1 MLGLEVPLLQQENQ
15 KACLESVELASQEGE
30 FDGQDGE
37 LGTME
42 GELESQ
48 EVELESQEK
57 KGKSQ
62 ELVLEPQV
70 VELSDSDEPAGT
82 QYSAEECLELAPD
95 QNIES
100 EEPAIDSE
108 IVEIPVVKIP
118 IEVIDILSSP
128 ESCSDIELDQT
139 SFEEIPCKNGETT
152 PENVVDHEDISH
164 KDTGGNIL
172 DKPLSGTCKKTKTTV
187 INTTEEDEVLQLRL
201 IALRSAVMKKHLER
215 KKRGIRI
222 RTKRQQ
228 ARETLIYPPDIPLP
242 PTNRE
247 QGDKLPSNGPHQSDS
262 SGNTEPDEITTIVDM
277 ELADTDDEKDMSK
290 PTTDQEAIHWNSNIG
305 EPTMYS
311 NEPIWES
318 DCPRYNAGPPF
329 NNDGMLVP
337 HDYENTF
344 YRTGM
349 RPHEYYQDPG
359 SPHIPAQFYP
369 ASSDVYSKCPPIP
382 TGEPGE
388 LVALSINEEHLHK
401 MPAIQTA
408 TSTAENSAITKKSV
422 VDYVKECL
430 KDILE
435 TTKKHKSNAK
445 KVSTPSHDGHVL
457 TTNENGASPIN
468 AGEFI
473 DPSSPVNVGASSQVK
488 KDDDSLSTKMS
499 SYIDRTSLVLSGS
512 PEHVKPISSK
522 YPLNYLQPSSPKQ
535 PNNTPSS
542 ILSEIQKQQDDD
554 DELLLRERLLMALK
568 CKNPKSLVDPL
579 KAATRVDS
587 MLADTTSI
595 NPDIGSTNT
604 DTAIPCADTKLVS
617 TVINLTQAV
626 SIQSAYSPTQ
636 TVESLQ
642 RNFTYK
648 RRLPPKCQQP
658 PSGVHLA
665 RKRVN
670 AARLTTKGGPALS
683 LQVTVPTKEPP
694 EPRKRFVI
702 CLGEESDSGTEE
714 DPEMSHEFERSVE
727 VFLRQAREKQ
737 EAQTIQGTTPI
748 SIRSM
753 PLSQQQ
759 EYRRLRDQIA
769 KLEESNH
776 QQRLRLA
783 SKNIKA
789 QLPLSPNK
797 KVGSSVPLQNMV
809 IASSHTLKQINLPN
823 DKTRTKF
830 DKLRSCVSA
839 TRPSIRTTSTT
850 LSKPGRTYTYF
861 NARGR
866 GTRTI
871 SKPYFTNKF
880 AGRRVSASKGLVVTI
895 PGAPPNAGRSKSSL
909 LVQEVSPSLKL
920 SDVSDVAEKN
930 GTCNES
936 WSVTNTNKDEVLK
949 MCHDG
954 HSSSEDCVSSINKNR
969 EAAKE
974 ETSDEM
980 DVDSIL
986 ATNVVKSSNLATC
999 KDGLAKS
1006 EINER
1011 SSVTFNVKSLTNQ
1024 GTKNDGHSKINTNLI
1039 VDSKLISK
1047 INFKTSS
1054 DKIVAKASLDIN
1066 LENNIERT
1074 SSPNHF
1080 EINVDSIH
1088 GITDNETTLRMNEV
1102 SEITNS
1108 LDCSSNMKLNI
1119 KGVEIGSENGLK
1131 FDTNLS
1137 KSTKNHS
1144 SFKLESGS
1152 KNTCMDSDLG
1162 INDETLS
1169 ERNNMEFL
1177 KEQHLEDLQTQLTDV
1192 EQKLLK
1198 QRYAVLDDMTV
1209 TLDLL
1214 NQLEQERSNKDIL
1227 SEEVKRLRAQLLSAE
1242 GRLAQQRKVL
1252 QTVRTQTSESYHRV
1266 VEGKTACLG
1275 LSRQCLMLGI
1285 SLRGK
1290 QYKVPTAAAK
1300 IMILKLHQLA
1310 KLSQRLKRRSGG
1322 EENVITREPPVI
1334 SPSVCLAQKQV
1345 ESETQNLSST
1355 IHETRLVSCTRAK
1368 QTDVSISCSEKTQNM
1383 LLLDEQGL
1391 VGDKVM
1397 LNANSFEYIPFSS
1410 KNSANDEELTYEEPA
1425 TFSLSSNCLALEHPS
1440 ESSASGTIYRDKVL
1454 GLDIDP
1460 SRTSETSWTL
1470 PADWI
1475 HTRLTRCTLCVPMIF
1490 EELVEMWSVS
1500 SSTPPGSADVPGVRQ
1515 RWNMSK
1521 VILLLVSISQAM
1533 QVRSNFVPL
1542 CSRDILEQS
1551 YSRRKGPQ
1559 CSRLQGQA
1567 DWLPEGRNRWRQLRP
1582 YFSLKMLE
1590 QADLELALD

>member
-1 MLGLEVPLLQQENQ
+1 MGDNGVASTSVRRDLQGKENRNSFKRIVDAPKHCSRKRKRDVVSHCQRHSVDKHHSSSTSTGTDKRHELSTKRRHKLSTGKKHAGDLKKEKMSKKEEKRQHKTLVKKHAVYNKEVHDAENSLRKRLQNMLGLEVPLLQQENQ
-15 KACLESVELASQEGE
+15 KACLESMELASQDGE

-42 GELESQ
+42 SQ
-48 EVELESQEK
+48 EVELESQE
-57 KGKSQ
+57 GELGSQ

-82 QYSAEECLELAPD
+82 QYIAEECLELAPD

-139 SFEEIPCKNGETT
+139 SFEKIPCNDGETT
-152 PENVVDHEDISH
+152 AENVVDHEDISH

-172 DKPLSGTCKKTKTTV
+172 EKTKTTV
-187 INTTEEDEVLQLRL
+187 INTAEEDEVLQLRL

-247 QGDKLPSNGPHQSDS
+247 QGDTLPSNGPHQSDS
-262 SGNTEPDEITTIVDM
+262 SVNTEPDEITTIVDM

-290 PTTDQEAIHWNSNIG
+290 PTTDQEAIHWNSNRG

-311 NEPIWES
+311 NEPIWEP

-329 NNDGMLVP
+329 NNDGMLGP

-349 RPHEYYQDPG
+349 HPHEYYQDPG

-369 ASSDVYSKCPPIP
+369 DSSDVYSKCPPIP

-388 LVALSINEEHLHK
+388 LVGLSTNEEHLHK
-401 MPAIQTA
+401 MPAIHIA
-408 TSTAENSAITKKSV
+408 KSTAENSAITKKSV

-435 TTKKHKSNAK
+435 TTKKHKSNAI
-445 KVSTPSHDGHVL
+445 KVSTPSSHDGHVL

-473 DPSSPVNVGASSQVK
+473 GPSSPVNVGSFSPINVGASSQVK

-522 YPLNYLQPSSPKQ
+522 YPFNYVQPSSPKQ

-554 DELLLRERLLMALK
+554 DDELLLRERLLMALK
-568 CKNPKSLVDPL
+568 CKNAKSLVDPL
-579 KAATRVDS
+579 KAAPRVNS
-587 MLADTTSI
+587 MLADTTSM
-595 NPDIGSTNT
+595 NSDISSTNT
-604 DTAIPCADTKLVS
+604 DTSINSADTKLAS
-617 TVINLTQAV
+617 TVINHTQAE
-626 SIQSAYSPTQ
+626 SLQSAYSPTQ

-648 RRLPPKCQQP
+648 RKLPPKCQQP
-658 PSGVHLA
+658 TSGVYLA

-789 QLPLSPNK
+789 QLPLSPSK
-797 KVGSSVPLQNMV
+797 KESSSVPLHNTV
-809 IASSHTLKQINLPN
+809 LASSHNLKQINLPN
-823 DKTRTKF
+823 DRTRT
-830 DKLRSCVSA
+830 
-839 TRPSIRTTSTT
+839 
-850 LSKPGRTYTYF
+850 
-861 NARGR
+861 RGR

-880 AGRRVSASKGLVVTI
+880 TGRRVSASKGLVVTI
-895 PGAPPNAGRSKSSL
+895 PGAPPNAGRSTSSL
-909 LVQEVSPSLKL
+909 LVQEVSSSLDL

-936 WSVTNTNKDEVLK
+936 WIVTNTNKDEVLK
-949 MCHDG
+949 CHDG
-954 HSSSEDCVSSINKNR
+954 HSSSEDCVSSINKNK
-969 EAAKE
+969 EATKE

-986 ATNVVKSSNLATC
+986 ATNVVKSSKLATC

-1011 SSVTFNVKSLTNQ
+1011 S
-1024 GTKNDGHSKINTNLI
+1024 
-1039 VDSKLISK
+1039 
-1047 INFKTSS
+1047 
-1054 DKIVAKASLDIN
+1054 
-1066 LENNIERT
+1066 
-1074 SSPNHF
+1074 
-1080 EINVDSIH
+1080 
-1088 GITDNETTLRMNEV
+1088 
-1102 SEITNS
+1102 
-1108 LDCSSNMKLNI
+1108 
-1119 KGVEIGSENGLK
+1119 
-1131 FDTNLS
+1131 
-1137 KSTKNHS
+1137 
-1144 SFKLESGS
+1144 
-1152 KNTCMDSDLG
+1152 
-1162 INDETLS
+1162 
-1169 ERNNMEFL
+1169 
-1177 KEQHLEDLQTQLTDV
+1177 KEHLEDLQTQLTDV

-1198 QRYAVLDDMTV
+1198 QRYAVLNDMTV

-1214 NQLEQERSNKDIL
+1214 NQLDQERSNKDIL
-1227 SEEVKRLRAQLLSAE
+1227 SEEVKQLRAQLLSAE

-1252 QTVRTQTSESYHRV
+1252 QTVRTQTSESYNRV

-1275 LSRQCLMLGI
+1275 LSRRCLMLGI

-1300 IMILKLHQLA
+1300 IMVLKLHQLA

-1322 EENVITREPPVI
+1322 EENVITREPP
-1334 SPSVCLAQKQV
+1334 SMSLAQKQV
-1345 ESETQNLSST
+1345 ENETQNLSST
-1355 IHETRLVSCTRAK
+1355 IHETRLVSCSRTK
-1368 QTDVSISCSEKTQNM
+1368 QNEQTDVSISCSDKTQN
-1383 LLLDEQGL
+1383 LQLLDEQGL
-1391 VGDKVM
+1391 VGDKVV

-1410 KNSANDEELTYEEPA
+1410 KNSADDEELTYEEP
-1425 TFSLSSNCLALEHPS
+1425 TTLSLSSNCLALEHTS

-1460 SRTSETSWTL
+1460 SRTTETSWTL

-1475 HTRLTRCTLCVPMIF
+1475 HTSPDWAVKIDPLH
-1490 EELVEMWSVS
+1490 
-1500 SSTPPGSADVPGVRQ
+1500 
-1515 RWNMSK
+1515 
-1521 VILLLVSISQAM
+1521 
-1533 QVRSNFVPL
+1533 PL
-1542 CSRDILEQS
+1542 CPYDLRGACRDVECQF
-1551 YSRRKGPQ
+1551 Q
-1559 CSRLQGQA
+1559 HTT
-1567 DWLPEGRNRWRQLRP
+1567 WLH
-1582 YFSLKMLE
+1582 
-1590 QADLELALD
+1590 

>member
-1 MLGLEVPLLQQENQ
+1 MEKRTSGRVVLKVCKRPAMEKRTSGRVVLKVCKRPAMEKRTAGRVVLQVC
-15 KACLESVELASQEGE
+15 KRPA
-30 FDGQDGE
+30 
-37 LGTME
+37 ME
-42 GELESQ
+42 KRTSGRVVLQ
-48 EVELESQEK
+48 VCKRPAMEK
-57 KGKSQ
+57 RTAGRV
-62 ELVLEPQV
+62 VLKV
-70 VELSDSDEPAGT
+70 VELSDSDEPAGI
-82 QYSAEECLELAPD
+82 QYIAEECLELVPD

-100 EEPAIDSE
+100 EEPSIDSE

-128 ESCSDIELDQT
+128 ESCSDIEPDQT
-139 SFEEIPCKNGETT
+139 SFEEILYKDGEN
-152 PENVVDHEDISH
+152 PAEKVGDHEDISH

-172 DKPLSGTCKKTKTTV
+172 DKPITGTCEKTKTNV
-187 INTTEEDEVLQLRL
+187 IDTTEEDEVLQLRL

-247 QGDKLPSNGPHQSDS
+247 QGDKVPSNGPDLSHQSDS

-290 PTTDQEAIHWNSNIG
+290 PTTDQEAIHWNSNRG
-305 EPTMYS
+305 ELTMYS
-311 NEPIWES
+311 NEPIWEP
-318 DCPRYNAGPPF
+318 DCPRYNAGPPY

-349 RPHEYYQDPG
+349 HPHEYYQDPG
-359 SPHIPAQFYP
+359 SPHIPVQFYP
-369 ASSDVYSKCPPIP
+369 ASSDVYSECPPIP
-382 TGEPGE
+382 IVESGE
-388 LVALSINEEHLHK
+388 LVGLSINEENLHK

-408 TSTAENSAITKKSV
+408 TRTAENSAITKKSV

-445 KVSTPSHDGHVL
+445 KVSTPSHGGGFL

-468 AGEFI
+468 AREFI
-473 DPSSPVNVGASSQVK
+473 GPSSPVNVGSFSPINVGASSQVK
-488 KDDDSLSTKMS
+488 RGDDSLSIKMS
-499 SYIDRTSLVLSGS
+499 SYIDKTSLVLSES
-512 PEHVKPISSK
+512 PEHVRPISSE
-522 YPLNYLQPSSPKQ
+522 YPSNYSQPSSPKQ

-554 DELLLRERLLMALK
+554 DDELLLRERLLMALK
-568 CKNPKSLVDPL
+568 YKNAKSLVDPL
-579 KAATRVDS
+579 KAAARVDS
-587 MLADTTSI
+587 VLADTTSM
-595 NPDIGSTNT
+595 NSDIGSKNT
-604 DTAIPCADTKLVS
+604 DTALNCADTKLAS
-617 TVINLTQAV
+617 TVINHTQAEPL
-626 SIQSAYSPTQ
+626 QTAYSPTQ
-636 TVESLQ
+636 TVESPQ

-648 RRLPPKCQQP
+648 RKFPLKSQQP
-658 PSGVHLA
+658 TSGLHLA

-789 QLPLSPNK
+789 QLPLSPSK
-797 KVGSSVPLQNMV
+797 KVGSSVPLHNMV
-809 IASSHTLKQINLPN
+809 VARSRNLKQIILPN
-823 DKTRTKF
+823 DRTRTRF
-830 DKLRSCVSA
+830 DKLRSNAPQLPSELGRPFSNRTSTKNIVQTLVNKQASSSSQQATEFLPVSVKTSSSMSV
-839 TRPSIRTTSTT
+839 TRPSVKTTSPSIRTTT

-895 PGAPPNAGRSKSSL
+895 PGAPPNAGGATSSL
-909 LVQEVSPSLKL
+909 LMQEVSPSLKL

-930 GTCNES
+930 EISNMS
-936 WSVTNTNKDEVLK
+936 WSVTNTHKDEVMK
-949 MCHDG
+949 KYHDG
-954 HSSSEDCVSSINKNR
+954 HSISEDCVSSINKNK

-974 ETSDEM
+974 ETSDKM

-986 ATNVVKSSNLATC
+986 DTNVVKSSELATC

-1006 EINER
+1006 EIE
-1011 SSVTFNVKSLTNQ
+1011 
-1024 GTKNDGHSKINTNLI
+1024 
-1039 VDSKLISK
+1039 
-1047 INFKTSS
+1047 
-1054 DKIVAKASLDIN
+1054 
-1066 LENNIERT
+1066 E
-1074 SSPNHF
+1074 
-1080 EINVDSIH
+1080 
-1088 GITDNETTLRMNEV
+1088 
-1102 SEITNS
+1102 
-1108 LDCSSNMKLNI
+1108 
-1119 KGVEIGSENGLK
+1119 
-1131 FDTNLS
+1131 
-1137 KSTKNHS
+1137 
-1144 SFKLESGS
+1144 
-1152 KNTCMDSDLG
+1152 
-1162 INDETLS
+1162 
-1169 ERNNMEFL
+1169 
-1177 KEQHLEDLQTQLTDV
+1177 HLEDLQTQLTDV
-1192 EQKLLK
+1192 EHKLLN

-1214 NQLEQERSNKDIL
+1214 NQLEQERSSKDIL

-1242 GRLAQQRKVL
+1242 GRLAQQRKVV
-1252 QTVRTQTSESYHRV
+1252 QTVRAQTSESYHRV

-1275 LSRQCLMLGI
+1275 LSRRCLMLGI

-1300 IMILKLHQLA
+1300 IMVLKLHQLA
-1310 KLSQRLKRRSGG
+1310 KLSQRLKRKSGG
-1322 EENVITREPPVI
+1322 DENVTTREPPVL

-1355 IHETRLVSCTRAK
+1355 IHETHLVSCTPSK
-1368 QTDVSISCSEKTQNM
+1368 QTDESISCSEKTHT
-1383 LLLDEQGL
+1383 LLLDEQGKLFDVPSNNCCTDLQSLSLKTDKEVSKIKEPNENSETTILGISLEKDTERVGESEDLVSCRTSEQMCALTREGL

-1410 KNSANDEELTYEEPA
+1410 KNSTDDEELTYEEPA
-1425 TFSLSSNCLALEHPS
+1425 TLSLSSNCLDMEHPS
-1440 ESSASGTIYRDKVL
+1440 ESSASWTIYRDKVL

-1460 SRTSETSWTL
+1460 TRTTETSWTL

-1475 HTRLTRCTLCVPMIF
+1475 HTSPDWPVKIDPLH
-1490 EELVEMWSVS
+1490 
-1500 SSTPPGSADVPGVRQ
+1500 
-1515 RWNMSK
+1515 
-1521 VILLLVSISQAM
+1521 
-1533 QVRSNFVPL
+1533 PL
-1542 CSRDILEQS
+1542 CPYDLRGACRDVECQFQHIT
-1551 YSRRKGPQ
+1551 
-1559 CSRLQGQA
+1559 
-1567 DWLPEGRNRWRQLRP
+1567 WLH
-1582 YFSLKMLE
+1582 
-1590 QADLELALD
+1590 

>member
-1 MLGLEVPLLQQENQ
+1 MDEDEFEEGEIKDDSLEDLSSDENDFPLSKSSESDYFERKEHQDTRNISSYVNLQPCSKTRHVEDSDLQGKENRNSFKRIVDAPKHCSRKRKRDVVSHYQRHSVDKHHSSSTSTGIDKRHELTTKRRHKLNTAKKHVGDLKKEKMSKKEEKRQQKTLVKKHAVYNKEVHDAENSLRKRLQNMLGLEVPLLQQENQ

-37 LGTME
+37 LETME
-42 GELESQ
+42 RELESQ
-48 EVELESQEK
+48 EVDLESQ
-57 KGKSQ
+57 KGELWSQ
-62 ELVLEPQV
+62 ELMLEPQV

-139 SFEEIPCKNGETT
+139 SFEETPCKDGETT
-152 PENVVDHEDISH
+152 GENVVDHEDISH
-164 KDTGGNIL
+164 KDSGGNIL
-172 DKPLSGTCKKTKTTV
+172 DKPLTGTCEKTRTTV

-228 ARETLIYPPDIPLP
+228 ARETLIYPNPPDIPLP

-247 QGDKLPSNGPHQSDS
+247 QGDKLPSNGPHLYTSHQSDS

-290 PTTDQEAIHWNSNIG
+290 PTRDEEAMHWNSNRG

-311 NEPIWES
+311 NEPIWEP

-329 NNDGMLVP
+329 SNDGMLVP

-382 TGEPGE
+382 PGE
-388 LVALSINEEHLHK
+388 LVALSINEEHL
-401 MPAIQTA
+401 PAIQTA
-408 TSTAENSAITKKSV
+408 SSTAENSAITKKSV

-457 TTNENGASPIN
+457 TANENGASPIN
-468 AGEFI
+468 AEFI
-473 DPSSPVNVGASSQVK
+473 EPSSPVNVGASSQVK
-488 KDDDSLSTKMS
+488 KDDLLSTKMS

-512 PEHVKPISSK
+512 PEYMNPISSK

-568 CKNPKSLVDPL
+568 CKNAKSLVDPL

-595 NPDIGSTNT
+595 NSDIGSTNT
-604 DTAIPCADTKLVS
+604 DTAIHCADTKLVS
-617 TVINLTQAV
+617 TVINHTQAV

-648 RRLPPKCQQP
+648 RRLPPKYQQP
-658 PSGVHLA
+658 TSGVHLA

-823 DKTRTKF
+823 DRTRTKF
-830 DKLRSCVSA
+830 DKLRSNVPMLSSALGRSFSNQTSTKNIAQNLVTKQASSSSEQATELLPTSVKTSSCVSA
-839 TRPSIRTTSTT
+839 ARPSIRTTSTT

-895 PGAPPNAGRSKSSL
+895 PGAPPNADRSKSSL

-949 MCHDG
+949 KCHDG

-986 ATNVVKSSNLATC
+986 ATNVVKSSKLATC
-999 KDGLAKS
+999 KDGLAKN

-1024 GTKNDGHSKINTNLI
+1024 GTKNDNH
-1039 VDSKLISK
+1039 SK
-1047 INFKTSS
+1047 INFKTSI
-1054 DKIVAKASLDIN
+1054 DKIVAKTSLDIN

-1080 EINVDSIH
+1080 EINVDSKH
-1088 GITDNETTLRMNEV
+1088 GITDNETTLRMDVDKV

-1119 KGVEIGSENGLK
+1119 KGVETGSENGLK

-1144 SFKLESGS
+1144 SFKSESRS

-1162 INDETLS
+1162 TNDETLC

-1227 SEEVKRLRAQLLSAE
+1227 SEEVKQLRAQLLSAE

-1290 QYKVPTAAAK
+1290 QYK
-1300 IMILKLHQLA
+1300 
-1310 KLSQRLKRRSGG
+1310 
-1322 EENVITREPPVI
+1322 
-1334 SPSVCLAQKQV
+1334 
-1345 ESETQNLSST
+1345 
-1355 IHETRLVSCTRAK
+1355 
-1368 QTDVSISCSEKTQNM
+1368 
-1383 LLLDEQGL
+1383 
-1391 VGDKVM
+1391 
-1397 LNANSFEYIPFSS
+1397 
-1410 KNSANDEELTYEEPA
+1410 
-1425 TFSLSSNCLALEHPS
+1425 
-1440 ESSASGTIYRDKVL
+1440 
-1454 GLDIDP
+1454 
-1460 SRTSETSWTL
+1460 
-1470 PADWI
+1470 
-1475 HTRLTRCTLCVPMIF
+1475 
-1490 EELVEMWSVS
+1490 
-1500 SSTPPGSADVPGVRQ
+1500 
-1515 RWNMSK
+1515 
-1521 VILLLVSISQAM
+1521 
-1533 QVRSNFVPL
+1533 
-1542 CSRDILEQS
+1542 
-1551 YSRRKGPQ
+1551 
-1559 CSRLQGQA
+1559 
-1567 DWLPEGRNRWRQLRP
+1567 
-1582 YFSLKMLE
+1582 
-1590 QADLELALD
+1590 